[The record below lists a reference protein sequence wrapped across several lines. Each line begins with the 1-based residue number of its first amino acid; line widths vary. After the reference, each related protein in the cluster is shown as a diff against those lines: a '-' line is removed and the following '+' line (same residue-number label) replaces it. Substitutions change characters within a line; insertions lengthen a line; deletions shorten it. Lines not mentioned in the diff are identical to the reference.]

1 MKTAF
6 HPEHKKVIFFD
17 VNHTLVDP
25 ALSFEGSF
33 LEALREYMGRWSG
46 DREAGAKQAYAAYMQ
61 EWNKRS
67 SQRGKSFTAK
77 ERAALQS
84 ACMRHALQD
93 LPLPT
98 GDATIKAM
106 LRSIRD
112 KQTQTPRLV
121 PGAMET
127 LRKLASSY
135 RLAIISNGNPEKL
148 DMQLERLQ
156 LLKLIPRQ
164 HVFASQRGG
173 WRKPNPALFRHAAQ
187 HMHIAASQ
195 GVMVGN
201 SWRNDI
207 IGAVR
212 SDMDAIWIHP
222 EHNKKSSQRKVES
235 RRVFILR
242 RLDQLDKLF
251 ASSMQAH
258 T

>member
-17 VNHTLVDP
+17 VNHTLIDP
-25 ALSFEGSF
+25 QLSFEGSF
-33 LEALREYMGRWSG
+33 LDALRDYMGRWSG
-46 DREAGAKQAYAAYMQ
+46 GSDSGAKQAYMAYVQ

-67 SQRGKSFTAK
+67 SQRGKSVTAK
-77 ERAALQS
+77 ERAALQT
-84 ACMRHALQD
+84 ACMRHALQG
-93 LPLPT
+93 LPLPAS
-98 GDATIKAM
+98 DAAIKAM

-112 KQTQTPRLV
+112 KQAQTPKLV
-121 PGAMET
+121 PGAAET
-127 LRKLASSY
+127 LRKLAGSY

-148 DMQLERLQ
+148 DMQLERLH
-156 LLKLIPRQ
+156 LRKLFPRQ
-164 HVFASQRGG
+164 HVFTSQRNG
-173 WRKPNPALFRHAAQ
+173 WRKPNPALFRLAAEQ
-187 HMHIAASQ
+187 MHIAATQ

-212 SDMDAIWIHP
+212 ADMDAVWIHSD
-222 EHNKKSSQRKVES
+222 HDKKSSQRKVES

-251 ASSMQAH
+251 APSMQAH